1 MSIFTVDENRDPIA
15 DMAKGFL
22 KEANQQA
29 EVTIN
34 NIYDAVDRFWYRN
47 RDSEGERSPSRHD
60 ADGDYAGSQE
70 PTGPEMLT
78 AMGWFWQCKLP
89 SDATIWSIWQRYC
102 RHTIWNGTRTDHSK
116 PQPSRVNMTP
126 TDALSIVLQIACMTP
141 LNMQDNEKLRQA
153 VKVLNEV
160 INTPKKPDDG
170 DNPN

>member
-1 MSIFTVDENRDPIA
+1 MAVQRDELGQDNLEENTMSIFTVDENRDPIA

-78 AMGWFWQCKLP
+78 AMGPAAGAFLALAWARVEMVLAMQTALGRNDLVDMAKILP
-89 SDATIWSIWQRYC
+89 PYDLEWNPDGSLKTATLKS
-102 RHTIWNGTRTDHSK
+102 
-116 PQPSRVNMTP
+116 
-126 TDALSIVLQIACMTP
+126 
-141 LNMQDNEKLRQA
+141 
-153 VKVLNEV
+153 
-160 INTPKKPDDG
+160 
-170 DNPN
+170 